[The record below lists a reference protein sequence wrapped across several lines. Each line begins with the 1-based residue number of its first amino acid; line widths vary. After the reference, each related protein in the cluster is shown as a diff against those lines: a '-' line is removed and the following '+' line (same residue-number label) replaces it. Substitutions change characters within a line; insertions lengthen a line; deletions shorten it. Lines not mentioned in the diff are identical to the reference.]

1 MASALPFPSPVRP
14 KGPQF
19 LRTGQFNYFALE
31 PVGGSAPKFSALST
45 LTILPSTILSLVQ
58 HKGLLSLPTGQS
70 YSDSLLEPVG
80 GSAPKFPAESSI
92 SNLARVSAS
101 SLSLT
106 CPAQGA
112 PVPAYRRVITHKP
125 LPRTCRRIDPK
136 VSLWDDRQPGQTFF
150 FLFGPF
156 LPSPGRPCPGM
167 QASF

>member
-1 MASALPFPSPVRP
+1 MASALPFSLSCPAQGAPVPSYRPVQLFCFRASRWISP
-14 KGPQF
+14 KVLG
-19 LRTGQFNYFALE
+19 
-31 PVGGSAPKFSALST
+31 T
-45 LTILPSTILSLVQ
+45 LKQLNFDHALPSTILSLVQ

-112 PVPAYRRVITHKP
+112 PVPTYRHVITCNKP

-136 VSLWDDRQPGQTFF
+136 VSF
-150 FLFGPF
+150 
-156 LPSPGRPCPGM
+156 
-167 QASF
+167 